1 MEINNYNINIFLQL
15 INNYLKLYFLYSFS
29 FVAPCLL
36 QNGTDVKKK
45 FETPSKSVRTTERN
59 FFDDYTLMD
68 VLGCGSYSIC
78 KLARHNATNQQYA
91 VKVRYLDCNG
101 KG

>member
-1 MEINNYNINIFLQL
+1 MFEIIGTLW
-15 INNYLKLYFLYSFS
+15 YSFS

-36 QNGTDVKKK
+36 QNGTDVKKI

-68 VLGCGSYSIC
+68 ILGYGSYSIC
-78 KLARHNATNQQYA
+78 KLARHNTTNQQYA
-91 VKVRYLDCNG
+91 VKVRLLILEFIFVARTKKFDS
-101 KG
+101 